1 LYRAF
6 GPYIFIM
13 NLHFLGAARQV
24 TGSMFLLELDDYNI
38 LIDCG
43 TDMER
48 TIDYSQPVQESK
60 SFFPF
65 DASLIN
71 LLVLTH
77 AHIDHSGNIPM
88 LYREGFEGQI
98 LCTSPTADLTEILL
112 YDSASLHLRKLKA
125 AQGESK
131 KKQKKLD
138 HLLRKGDLY
147 LSKDVEESVK
157 NFICINFHRKFQVAD
172 NIWVTF
178 YPAGHLLGAA
188 HVIFNVKEGNEEK
201 TICFSGD
208 IGRKDYPLHVNPELI
223 PQVDYL
229 ICESTYGNRMHEDKK
244 TPVESLGDII
254 RETCI
259 DKPGRLIIPAFSVGR
274 TQAVLFTL
282 NQLIEEHGMQPIRVF
297 TDSPLGKSS
306 TKIYSKYQSFLNPE
320 AREFLKEYD
329 ELFDFENL
337 VFLQTEKESDAIKNY
352 REPCIIISSS
362 GMISGGRVE
371 QHIANNI
378 ENHYCTILLIG
389 YAAEGTLGR
398 ELLSGLKTLKIKT
411 KEYKVNAQIRK
422 IDVFSGHAD
431 QKGLIDFVK
440 SQNPSKVKKIFLSH
454 GEEQSMLDFKQVL
467 EEIGYEQVILP
478 EKNQIFNL

>member
-1 LYRAF
+1 
-6 GPYIFIM
+6 M
-13 NLHFLGAARQV
+13 NVHFLGAARQV
-24 TGSMFLLELDDYNI
+24 TGSMFLLEVEDYKI

-48 TIDYSQPVQESK
+48 SIDYSQPLEPTK

-65 DASLIN
+65 EASLIN

-77 AHIDHSGNIPM
+77 AHIDHTGNIPM

-112 YDSASLHLRKLKA
+112 YDSASLNLRKLKT
-125 AQGESK
+125 AQGDSR

-138 HLLRKGDLY
+138 NLLKKGDLY
-147 LSKDVEESVK
+147 LAKDVEDSVK
-157 NFICINFHRKFQVAD
+157 NFVCINFNRKFQITE
-172 NIWVTF
+172 NIWITF

-188 HVIFNVKEGNEEK
+188 HVVFTILEGGESK

-208 IGRKDYPLHVNPELI
+208 IGRKDYPLHVNPEPI

-229 ICESTYGNRMHEDKK
+229 ICESTYGNRVHEDLE
-244 TPVESLGDII
+244 TPVDSLGKII

-259 DKPGRLIIPAFSVGR
+259 EKPGRLIIPAFSVGR

-282 NQLIEEHGMQPIRVF
+282 NQLIEEHGLPPIKVF

-306 TKIYSKYQSFLNPE
+306 TKIYSKYFSFLNQE
-320 AREFLKEYD
+320 AKDFAKEYD

-352 REPCIIISSS
+352 RDPCIIISSS

-411 KEYKVNAQIRK
+411 KEYKVNAKIRK

-431 QKGLIDFVK
+431 QKGLMEFVK
-440 SQNPSKVKKIFLSH
+440 YQNPNSIKKIFLSH
-454 GEEQSMLDFKQVL
+454 GEEQSMNDFKELL
-467 EEIGYEQVILP
+467 EQHKYKEVILP
-478 EKNQIFNL
+478 EKNQIFHL